1 MRGPRSTAA
10 SRVAVRA
17 NSHRIRRR
25 DDRDDDL
32 HGDPRDQD
40 VVVRETAERR
50 AGHETLQHL
59 LRGERAGLGHDEDRR
74 EPPEPFGPVVRAG
87 ERADH
92 DRGHPGDQQHQ
103 DGLVERGEV
112 RVARALQGERALMGV
127 GDRDQVREGVPEH
140 QPGRGRAEGREASEP
155 GSFTHADRSPRCD
168 SAGLYAGALTRGERG
183 AMRAEDVRTVGV
195 IGCGLMG
202 SGIAEVVARAGQDAV
217 VLETSDE
224 LVERGRQRIETSTL
238 RAVERNRLDAEERAA
253 VLGRIS
259 LTTDVQDLADVDL
272 VIEAA
277 TEDHDTKVGMF
288 RRLDEV
294 TKPEVILASNTS
306 SIPIA
311 DLGAATSR
319 PDKVLGM
326 HFFNPVPVMGLIE
339 LVRAISTSDDTM
351 AFGRAYG
358 VVLGKTTVESRDRA
372 GFIVNALLIP
382 YLNGAIRM
390 LEDGFATREDI
401 DTAVHL
407 GLNHPMGPL
416 RLIDLIGLDTHLF
429 IANVLFEEF
438 KEPTYAP
445 PPLLRR
451 MVTAG
456 RLGRK
461 VGRGFYDYEG

>member
-1 MRGPRSTAA
+1 
-10 SRVAVRA
+10 
-17 NSHRIRRR
+17 
-25 DDRDDDL
+25 
-32 HGDPRDQD
+32 
-40 VVVRETAERR
+40 
-50 AGHETLQHL
+50 
-59 LRGERAGLGHDEDRR
+59 
-74 EPPEPFGPVVRAG
+74 
-87 ERADH
+87 
-92 DRGHPGDQQHQ
+92 
-103 DGLVERGEV
+103 
-112 RVARALQGERALMGV
+112 
-127 GDRDQVREGVPEH
+127 
-140 QPGRGRAEGREASEP
+140 
-155 GSFTHADRSPRCD
+155 
-168 SAGLYAGALTRGERG
+168 
-183 AMRAEDVRTVGV
+183 MRAEDVRTVGV

-202 SGIAEVVARAGQDAV
+202 SGISEVVARAGQTAV

-224 LVERGRQRIETSTL
+224 LVERGRRRIETSTL
-238 RAVERNRLDAEERAA
+238 RAVERGRLDAQERAA

-259 LTTDVQDLADVDL
+259 MTTNVRDLADVDL

-294 TKPEVILASNTS
+294 TRPEVILASNTS
-306 SIPIA
+306 SIPIG

-319 PDKVLGM
+319 PDRVLGM

-339 LVRAISTSDDTM
+339 LVRAISSSDDTM

-401 DTAVHL
+401 DTAIHL

-429 IANVLFEEF
+429 IADVLFEEF
-438 KEPTYAP
+438 KEPTFAP

-461 VGRGFYDYEG
+461 AGRGFYDYGS

>member
-1 MRGPRSTAA
+1 
-10 SRVAVRA
+10 
-17 NSHRIRRR
+17 
-25 DDRDDDL
+25 
-32 HGDPRDQD
+32 
-40 VVVRETAERR
+40 
-50 AGHETLQHL
+50 
-59 LRGERAGLGHDEDRR
+59 
-74 EPPEPFGPVVRAG
+74 
-87 ERADH
+87 
-92 DRGHPGDQQHQ
+92 
-103 DGLVERGEV
+103 
-112 RVARALQGERALMGV
+112 
-127 GDRDQVREGVPEH
+127 
-140 QPGRGRAEGREASEP
+140 
-155 GSFTHADRSPRCD
+155 
-168 SAGLYAGALTRGERG
+168 
-183 AMRAEDVRTVGV
+183 MRAEDVRTVGV

-202 SGIAEVVARAGQDAV
+202 SGIAEVVARAGQGAV

-238 RAVERNRLDAEERAA
+238 RAVERNRLDAKERDA
-253 VLGRIS
+253 VLGRVS

-272 VIEAA
+272 VVEAA

-351 AFGRAYG
+351 TFGRAYG

>member
-1 MRGPRSTAA
+1 
-10 SRVAVRA
+10 
-17 NSHRIRRR
+17 
-25 DDRDDDL
+25 
-32 HGDPRDQD
+32 
-40 VVVRETAERR
+40 
-50 AGHETLQHL
+50 
-59 LRGERAGLGHDEDRR
+59 
-74 EPPEPFGPVVRAG
+74 
-87 ERADH
+87 
-92 DRGHPGDQQHQ
+92 
-103 DGLVERGEV
+103 
-112 RVARALQGERALMGV
+112 
-127 GDRDQVREGVPEH
+127 
-140 QPGRGRAEGREASEP
+140 
-155 GSFTHADRSPRCD
+155 
-168 SAGLYAGALTRGERG
+168 
-183 AMRAEDVRTVGV
+183 
-195 IGCGLMG
+195 
-202 SGIAEVVARAGQDAV
+202 VARAGQTV
-217 VLETSDE
+217 VFLEASEE
-224 LVERGRQRIETSTL
+224 LVERGRNRIETSTL
-238 RAVERNRLDAEERAA
+238 RAVERRRLETAERDTL
-253 VLGRIS
+253 LGRIS
-259 LTTDVQDLADVDL
+259 GTTDVQELADVDL

-294 TKPEVILASNTS
+294 TKPDVILASNTS

-339 LVRAISTSDDTM
+339 LVRAITTSEDTVE
-351 AFGRAYG
+351 FGRAYG
-358 VVLGKTTVESRDRA
+358 VALGKTTVESRDRA

-401 DTAVHL
+401 DTAIHL

-416 RLIDLIGLDTHLF
+416 QLIDLIGLDTHLF

-438 KEPTYAP
+438 KEPTFAP

-461 VGRGFYDYEG
+461 VGRGFYDYEN

>member
-1 MRGPRSTAA
+1 
-10 SRVAVRA
+10 
-17 NSHRIRRR
+17 
-25 DDRDDDL
+25 
-32 HGDPRDQD
+32 
-40 VVVRETAERR
+40 
-50 AGHETLQHL
+50 
-59 LRGERAGLGHDEDRR
+59 
-74 EPPEPFGPVVRAG
+74 
-87 ERADH
+87 
-92 DRGHPGDQQHQ
+92 
-103 DGLVERGEV
+103 
-112 RVARALQGERALMGV
+112 
-127 GDRDQVREGVPEH
+127 
-140 QPGRGRAEGREASEP
+140 
-155 GSFTHADRSPRCD
+155 
-168 SAGLYAGALTRGERG
+168 
-183 AMRAEDVRTVGV
+183 MRAEDVRTVGV

-202 SGIAEVVARAGQDAV
+202 SGISEVVARAGQTAV
-217 VLETSDE
+217 VLETTDE

-238 RAVERNRLDAEERAA
+238 RAVERGRLDAEERTA

-277 TEDHDTKVGMF
+277 TEDHATKVGMF

-339 LVRAISTSDDTM
+339 LVRAISSSDDTM

-416 RLIDLIGLDTHLF
+416 QLIDLIGLDTHLF

-438 KEPTYAP
+438 KEPTFAP

-461 VGRGFYDYEG
+461 VGRGFYDYGS

>member
-1 MRGPRSTAA
+1 
-10 SRVAVRA
+10 
-17 NSHRIRRR
+17 
-25 DDRDDDL
+25 
-32 HGDPRDQD
+32 
-40 VVVRETAERR
+40 
-50 AGHETLQHL
+50 
-59 LRGERAGLGHDEDRR
+59 
-74 EPPEPFGPVVRAG
+74 
-87 ERADH
+87 
-92 DRGHPGDQQHQ
+92 
-103 DGLVERGEV
+103 
-112 RVARALQGERALMGV
+112 V
-127 GDRDQVREGVPEH
+127 GI
-140 QPGRGRAEGREASEP
+140 
-155 GSFTHADRSPRCD
+155 
-168 SAGLYAGALTRGERG
+168 
-183 AMRAEDVRTVGV
+183 

-202 SGIAEVVARAGQDAV
+202 SGIAETVARAGQTV
-217 VLETSDE
+217 VFLEASEE
-224 LVERGRQRIETSTL
+224 LVERGRNRIETSTL
-238 RAVERNRLDAEERAA
+238 RAVERGRLETAERDTL
-253 VLGRIS
+253 LGRIS
-259 LTTDVQDLADVDL
+259 GTTDVHELADVDL

-294 TKPEVILASNTS
+294 TKPDVILASNTS

-339 LVRAISTSDDTM
+339 LVRAITTSEDTVE
-351 AFGRAYG
+351 FGRAYG
-358 VVLGKTTVESRDRA
+358 VALGKTTVESRDRA

-401 DTAVHL
+401 DTAIHL

-416 RLIDLIGLDTHLF
+416 QLIDLIGLDTHLF
-429 IANVLFEEF
+429 IADVLFEEF
-438 KEPTYAP
+438 KEPTFAP

-461 VGRGFYDYEG
+461 VGRGFYDYED

>member
-1 MRGPRSTAA
+1 
-10 SRVAVRA
+10 
-17 NSHRIRRR
+17 
-25 DDRDDDL
+25 
-32 HGDPRDQD
+32 
-40 VVVRETAERR
+40 
-50 AGHETLQHL
+50 
-59 LRGERAGLGHDEDRR
+59 
-74 EPPEPFGPVVRAG
+74 
-87 ERADH
+87 
-92 DRGHPGDQQHQ
+92 
-103 DGLVERGEV
+103 
-112 RVARALQGERALMGV
+112 
-127 GDRDQVREGVPEH
+127 
-140 QPGRGRAEGREASEP
+140 
-155 GSFTHADRSPRCD
+155 
-168 SAGLYAGALTRGERG
+168 
-183 AMRAEDVRTVGV
+183 
-195 IGCGLMG
+195 MG
-202 SGIAEVVARAGQDAV
+202 SGIAEVAARTGQDV
-217 VLETSDE
+217 IVLETSDE
-224 LVERGRQRIETSTL
+224 MVERGRRRIEASTL
-238 RAVERNRLDAEERAA
+238 RTVERGRLDAQERTA

-259 LTTDVQDLADVDL
+259 MTTDVRDLADVDL

-294 TKPEVILASNTS
+294 TRPEVILASNTS
-306 SIPIA
+306 SIPIG

-319 PDKVLGM
+319 PDRVLGM

-339 LVRAISTSDDTM
+339 LVRAISSSDDTM

-401 DTAVHL
+401 DTAIHL

-429 IANVLFEEF
+429 IAEVLFEEF
-438 KEPTYAP
+438 KEPTFAP

-451 MVTAG
+451 MVTAR

-461 VGRGFYDYEG
+461 AGRGFYDYGS

>member
-1 MRGPRSTAA
+1 
-10 SRVAVRA
+10 
-17 NSHRIRRR
+17 
-25 DDRDDDL
+25 
-32 HGDPRDQD
+32 
-40 VVVRETAERR
+40 
-50 AGHETLQHL
+50 
-59 LRGERAGLGHDEDRR
+59 
-74 EPPEPFGPVVRAG
+74 
-87 ERADH
+87 
-92 DRGHPGDQQHQ
+92 
-103 DGLVERGEV
+103 
-112 RVARALQGERALMGV
+112 
-127 GDRDQVREGVPEH
+127 
-140 QPGRGRAEGREASEP
+140 
-155 GSFTHADRSPRCD
+155 
-168 SAGLYAGALTRGERG
+168 
-183 AMRAEDVRTVGV
+183 MRAEDVRTVGV

-202 SGIAEVVARAGQDAV
+202 SGISEVVARAGQTAV

-238 RAVERNRLDAEERAA
+238 RAVERGRLDAEERTA

-259 LTTDVQDLADVDL
+259 LTTDVQDLAGVDL

-294 TKPEVILASNTS
+294 TKPQVILASNTS

-311 DLGAATSR
+311 DLGAATLR

-326 HFFNPVPVMGLIE
+326 HFFNPVPAMGLIE

-390 LEDGFATREDI
+390 LEDGFASREDI

-438 KEPTYAP
+438 KEPTFAP

-456 RLGRK
+456 LLGRK
-461 VGRGFYDYEG
+461 VGRGFYEYGS

>member
-1 MRGPRSTAA
+1 
-10 SRVAVRA
+10 
-17 NSHRIRRR
+17 
-25 DDRDDDL
+25 
-32 HGDPRDQD
+32 
-40 VVVRETAERR
+40 
-50 AGHETLQHL
+50 
-59 LRGERAGLGHDEDRR
+59 
-74 EPPEPFGPVVRAG
+74 
-87 ERADH
+87 
-92 DRGHPGDQQHQ
+92 
-103 DGLVERGEV
+103 
-112 RVARALQGERALMGV
+112 
-127 GDRDQVREGVPEH
+127 
-140 QPGRGRAEGREASEP
+140 
-155 GSFTHADRSPRCD
+155 
-168 SAGLYAGALTRGERG
+168 
-183 AMRAEDVRTVGV
+183 MRAEDVRTVGIV
-195 IGCGLMG
+195 GCGLMG
-202 SGIAEVVARAGQDAV
+202 SGIAETVARAGQTV
-217 VLETSDE
+217 VFLEASEE
-224 LVERGRQRIETSTL
+224 LVERGRNRIETSTL
-238 RAVERNRLDAEERAA
+238 RAVERGRLETAERDTLLA
-253 VLGRIS
+253 RIS
-259 LTTDVQDLADVDL
+259 GTTDVHELADVDL

-339 LVRAISTSDDTM
+339 LVRAITTSEDTVE
-351 AFGRAYG
+351 FGRAYG
-358 VVLGKTTVESRDRA
+358 VALGKTTVESRDRA

-401 DTAVHL
+401 DTAIHL

-416 RLIDLIGLDTHLF
+416 QLIDLIGLDTHLF
-429 IANVLFEEF
+429 IADVLFEEF
-438 KEPTYAP
+438 KEPTFAP

-461 VGRGFYDYEG
+461 VGRGFYDYED

>member
-1 MRGPRSTAA
+1 
-10 SRVAVRA
+10 
-17 NSHRIRRR
+17 
-25 DDRDDDL
+25 
-32 HGDPRDQD
+32 
-40 VVVRETAERR
+40 
-50 AGHETLQHL
+50 
-59 LRGERAGLGHDEDRR
+59 
-74 EPPEPFGPVVRAG
+74 
-87 ERADH
+87 
-92 DRGHPGDQQHQ
+92 
-103 DGLVERGEV
+103 
-112 RVARALQGERALMGV
+112 
-127 GDRDQVREGVPEH
+127 
-140 QPGRGRAEGREASEP
+140 
-155 GSFTHADRSPRCD
+155 
-168 SAGLYAGALTRGERG
+168 
-183 AMRAEDVRTVGV
+183 MRAEDVRRVGV

-202 SGIAEVVARAGQDAV
+202 SGISEVVARAGQTAV
-217 VLETSDE
+217 VLETTDE

-238 RAVERNRLDAEERAA
+238 RAVERGGLDAEERTE

-259 LTTDVQDLADVDL
+259 LTTDLQDLADVDL

-339 LVRAISTSDDTM
+339 LVRAISSSDDTM

-438 KEPTYAP
+438 KEPTFAP

-461 VGRGFYDYEG
+461 VGRGFYDYAS

>member
-1 MRGPRSTAA
+1 
-10 SRVAVRA
+10 
-17 NSHRIRRR
+17 
-25 DDRDDDL
+25 
-32 HGDPRDQD
+32 
-40 VVVRETAERR
+40 
-50 AGHETLQHL
+50 
-59 LRGERAGLGHDEDRR
+59 
-74 EPPEPFGPVVRAG
+74 
-87 ERADH
+87 
-92 DRGHPGDQQHQ
+92 
-103 DGLVERGEV
+103 
-112 RVARALQGERALMGV
+112 
-127 GDRDQVREGVPEH
+127 
-140 QPGRGRAEGREASEP
+140 
-155 GSFTHADRSPRCD
+155 
-168 SAGLYAGALTRGERG
+168 
-183 AMRAEDVRTVGV
+183 MRAEDVRTVGV

-202 SGIAEVVARAGQDAV
+202 SGISEVVARAGQTAV
-217 VLETSDE
+217 VLETTDE

-238 RAVERNRLDAEERAA
+238 RAVERGRLDAEERTA
-253 VLGRIS
+253 VVGRIS

-339 LVRAISTSDDTM
+339 LVRAISSSDDTM

-416 RLIDLIGLDTHLF
+416 QLIDLIGLDTHLF

-438 KEPTYAP
+438 KEPTFAP

-461 VGRGFYDYEG
+461 VGRGFYDYGS

>member
-1 MRGPRSTAA
+1 
-10 SRVAVRA
+10 
-17 NSHRIRRR
+17 
-25 DDRDDDL
+25 
-32 HGDPRDQD
+32 
-40 VVVRETAERR
+40 
-50 AGHETLQHL
+50 
-59 LRGERAGLGHDEDRR
+59 
-74 EPPEPFGPVVRAG
+74 
-87 ERADH
+87 
-92 DRGHPGDQQHQ
+92 
-103 DGLVERGEV
+103 
-112 RVARALQGERALMGV
+112 
-127 GDRDQVREGVPEH
+127 
-140 QPGRGRAEGREASEP
+140 
-155 GSFTHADRSPRCD
+155 
-168 SAGLYAGALTRGERG
+168 
-183 AMRAEDVRTVGV
+183 MRAEDVQTVGV

-202 SGIAEVVARAGQDAV
+202 SGIAETVARAGQTV
-217 VLETSDE
+217 VFLEASDE
-224 LVERGRQRIETSTL
+224 LVERGRNRIETSTL
-238 RAVERNRLDAEERAA
+238 RAVERGRLETAERETL
-253 VLGRIS
+253 LGRIS
-259 LTTDVQDLADVDL
+259 GTTDVHELADVDL

-339 LVRAISTSDDTM
+339 LVRAITTSEDTVE
-351 AFGRAYG
+351 FGRAYG
-358 VVLGKTTVESRDRA
+358 VALGKTTVESRDRA

-401 DTAVHL
+401 DTAIHL

-416 RLIDLIGLDTHLF
+416 QLIDLIGLDTHLF

-438 KEPTYAP
+438 KEPTFAP

-461 VGRGFYDYEG
+461 VGRGFYDYED

>member
-1 MRGPRSTAA
+1 
-10 SRVAVRA
+10 
-17 NSHRIRRR
+17 
-25 DDRDDDL
+25 
-32 HGDPRDQD
+32 
-40 VVVRETAERR
+40 
-50 AGHETLQHL
+50 
-59 LRGERAGLGHDEDRR
+59 
-74 EPPEPFGPVVRAG
+74 
-87 ERADH
+87 
-92 DRGHPGDQQHQ
+92 
-103 DGLVERGEV
+103 
-112 RVARALQGERALMGV
+112 
-127 GDRDQVREGVPEH
+127 
-140 QPGRGRAEGREASEP
+140 
-155 GSFTHADRSPRCD
+155 
-168 SAGLYAGALTRGERG
+168 
-183 AMRAEDVRTVGV
+183 MRAEDVRTVGV

-202 SGIAEVVARAGQDAV
+202 SGISEVVARAGQTAV

-238 RAVERNRLDAEERAA
+238 RAVERGRLDAEERTA

-259 LTTDVQDLADVDL
+259 LTTDVQDLAGVDL

-326 HFFNPVPVMGLIE
+326 HFFNPVPAMGLIE

-351 AFGRAYG
+351 SFGRAYG

-438 KEPTYAP
+438 KEPTFAP

-461 VGRGFYDYEG
+461 VGRGFYEYGS

>member
-1 MRGPRSTAA
+1 
-10 SRVAVRA
+10 
-17 NSHRIRRR
+17 
-25 DDRDDDL
+25 
-32 HGDPRDQD
+32 
-40 VVVRETAERR
+40 
-50 AGHETLQHL
+50 
-59 LRGERAGLGHDEDRR
+59 
-74 EPPEPFGPVVRAG
+74 
-87 ERADH
+87 
-92 DRGHPGDQQHQ
+92 
-103 DGLVERGEV
+103 
-112 RVARALQGERALMGV
+112 
-127 GDRDQVREGVPEH
+127 
-140 QPGRGRAEGREASEP
+140 
-155 GSFTHADRSPRCD
+155 
-168 SAGLYAGALTRGERG
+168 
-183 AMRAEDVRTVGV
+183 MRAEDVRTVGI

-202 SGIAEVVARAGQDAV
+202 SGIAETVARAGQAV
-217 VLETSDE
+217 VFLEASEE
-224 LVERGRQRIETSTL
+224 LVERGRNRIETSTL
-238 RAVERNRLDAEERAA
+238 RGVERGRLETAERDTL
-253 VLGRIS
+253 LGRIS
-259 LTTDVQDLADVDL
+259 GTTDVHELSDVDL

-339 LVRAISTSDDTM
+339 LVRAITTSEDTVE
-351 AFGRAYG
+351 FGRAYG

-390 LEDGFATREDI
+390 LEQGFATREDI
-401 DTAVHL
+401 DTAIHL

-438 KEPTYAP
+438 KEPTFAP

-461 VGRGFYDYEG
+461 VGRGFYDYED

>member
-1 MRGPRSTAA
+1 
-10 SRVAVRA
+10 
-17 NSHRIRRR
+17 
-25 DDRDDDL
+25 
-32 HGDPRDQD
+32 
-40 VVVRETAERR
+40 
-50 AGHETLQHL
+50 
-59 LRGERAGLGHDEDRR
+59 
-74 EPPEPFGPVVRAG
+74 
-87 ERADH
+87 
-92 DRGHPGDQQHQ
+92 
-103 DGLVERGEV
+103 
-112 RVARALQGERALMGV
+112 
-127 GDRDQVREGVPEH
+127 
-140 QPGRGRAEGREASEP
+140 
-155 GSFTHADRSPRCD
+155 
-168 SAGLYAGALTRGERG
+168 
-183 AMRAEDVRTVGV
+183 MRAEDVRSVGV

-202 SGIAEVVARAGQDAV
+202 SGIAEVVARAGQNAV

-224 LVERGRQRIETSTL
+224 LVERGRHRIETSTL
-238 RAVERNRLDAEERAA
+238 RAVERGRLDAEERAA

-311 DLGAATSR
+311 DLGATTSR

-416 RLIDLIGLDTHLF
+416 QLIDLIGLDTHLF

>member
-1 MRGPRSTAA
+1 
-10 SRVAVRA
+10 
-17 NSHRIRRR
+17 
-25 DDRDDDL
+25 
-32 HGDPRDQD
+32 
-40 VVVRETAERR
+40 
-50 AGHETLQHL
+50 
-59 LRGERAGLGHDEDRR
+59 
-74 EPPEPFGPVVRAG
+74 
-87 ERADH
+87 
-92 DRGHPGDQQHQ
+92 
-103 DGLVERGEV
+103 
-112 RVARALQGERALMGV
+112 
-127 GDRDQVREGVPEH
+127 
-140 QPGRGRAEGREASEP
+140 
-155 GSFTHADRSPRCD
+155 
-168 SAGLYAGALTRGERG
+168 
-183 AMRAEDVRTVGV
+183 MRAEDVRTVGI

-202 SGIAEVVARAGQDAV
+202 SGIAETVARAGQTV
-217 VLETSDE
+217 VFLEASEE
-224 LVERGRQRIETSTL
+224 LVARGRNRIETSTL
-238 RAVERNRLDAEERAA
+238 RAVERGRLETAERDTL
-253 VLGRIS
+253 LGRIS
-259 LTTDVQDLADVDL
+259 GTTDVHELADVDL

-294 TKPEVILASNTS
+294 TKPDVILASNTS

-339 LVRAISTSDDTM
+339 LVRAITTSEDTVE
-351 AFGRAYG
+351 FGRAYG
-358 VVLGKTTVESRDRA
+358 VALGKTTVESRDRA

-401 DTAVHL
+401 DTAIHL

-416 RLIDLIGLDTHLF
+416 QLIDLIGLDTHLF

-438 KEPTYAP
+438 KEPTFAP

-461 VGRGFYDYEG
+461 VGRGFYDYED

>member
-1 MRGPRSTAA
+1 
-10 SRVAVRA
+10 
-17 NSHRIRRR
+17 
-25 DDRDDDL
+25 
-32 HGDPRDQD
+32 
-40 VVVRETAERR
+40 
-50 AGHETLQHL
+50 
-59 LRGERAGLGHDEDRR
+59 
-74 EPPEPFGPVVRAG
+74 
-87 ERADH
+87 
-92 DRGHPGDQQHQ
+92 
-103 DGLVERGEV
+103 
-112 RVARALQGERALMGV
+112 
-127 GDRDQVREGVPEH
+127 
-140 QPGRGRAEGREASEP
+140 
-155 GSFTHADRSPRCD
+155 
-168 SAGLYAGALTRGERG
+168 
-183 AMRAEDVRTVGV
+183 MRAEDVRTVGV

-202 SGIAEVVARAGQDAV
+202 SGISEVVARAGQTAV
-217 VLETSDE
+217 VLETTDE

-238 RAVERNRLDAEERAA
+238 RAVERGRLDAEERTA

-259 LTTDVQDLADVDL
+259 LTTDVLDLADVDV

-339 LVRAISTSDDTM
+339 LVRAISSSDDTM

-416 RLIDLIGLDTHLF
+416 QLIDLIGLDTHLF

-438 KEPTYAP
+438 KEPTFAP

-461 VGRGFYDYEG
+461 VGRGFYDYGS

>member
-1 MRGPRSTAA
+1 
-10 SRVAVRA
+10 
-17 NSHRIRRR
+17 
-25 DDRDDDL
+25 
-32 HGDPRDQD
+32 
-40 VVVRETAERR
+40 
-50 AGHETLQHL
+50 
-59 LRGERAGLGHDEDRR
+59 
-74 EPPEPFGPVVRAG
+74 
-87 ERADH
+87 
-92 DRGHPGDQQHQ
+92 
-103 DGLVERGEV
+103 
-112 RVARALQGERALMGV
+112 
-127 GDRDQVREGVPEH
+127 
-140 QPGRGRAEGREASEP
+140 
-155 GSFTHADRSPRCD
+155 
-168 SAGLYAGALTRGERG
+168 
-183 AMRAEDVRTVGV
+183 MRAEDVRRVGV

-202 SGIAEVVARAGQDAV
+202 SGIAETVARAGQTV
-217 VLETSDE
+217 VFLEASDE
-224 LVERGRQRIETSTL
+224 LVERGRNRIETSTL
-238 RAVERNRLDAEERAA
+238 HAVERGRLETAERDTL
-253 VLGRIS
+253 LGRIS
-259 LTTDVQDLADVDL
+259 GTTDVHELADVDL

-277 TEDHDTKVGMF
+277 TEDHDTKVRMF

-326 HFFNPVPVMGLIE
+326 HFFNPVPAMGLIE
-339 LVRAISTSDDTM
+339 LVRAISSSDDTM

-416 RLIDLIGLDTHLF
+416 QLIDLIGLDTHLF

-438 KEPTYAP
+438 KERTFAP

-461 VGRGFYDYEG
+461 VGRGFYDYGS

>member
-1 MRGPRSTAA
+1 
-10 SRVAVRA
+10 
-17 NSHRIRRR
+17 
-25 DDRDDDL
+25 
-32 HGDPRDQD
+32 
-40 VVVRETAERR
+40 
-50 AGHETLQHL
+50 
-59 LRGERAGLGHDEDRR
+59 
-74 EPPEPFGPVVRAG
+74 
-87 ERADH
+87 
-92 DRGHPGDQQHQ
+92 
-103 DGLVERGEV
+103 
-112 RVARALQGERALMGV
+112 
-127 GDRDQVREGVPEH
+127 
-140 QPGRGRAEGREASEP
+140 
-155 GSFTHADRSPRCD
+155 
-168 SAGLYAGALTRGERG
+168 
-183 AMRAEDVRTVGV
+183 MRAEDVRTVGI

-202 SGIAEVVARAGQDAV
+202 SGIAETVARAGQTV
-217 VLETSDE
+217 VFLEASEE
-224 LVERGRQRIETSTL
+224 LVERGRNRIETSTL
-238 RAVERNRLDAEERAA
+238 RAVERGRLETAERDTL
-253 VLGRIS
+253 LGRIS
-259 LTTDVQDLADVDL
+259 GTTDVQELADVDL

-294 TKPEVILASNTS
+294 TKPDVILASNTS

-339 LVRAISTSDDTM
+339 LVRAITTSEDTVE
-351 AFGRAYG
+351 FGRAYG

-401 DTAVHL
+401 DTAIHL

-416 RLIDLIGLDTHLF
+416 QLIDLIGLDTHLF

-438 KEPTYAP
+438 KEPTFAP

-461 VGRGFYDYEG
+461 VGRGFYDYED

>member
-1 MRGPRSTAA
+1 
-10 SRVAVRA
+10 
-17 NSHRIRRR
+17 
-25 DDRDDDL
+25 
-32 HGDPRDQD
+32 
-40 VVVRETAERR
+40 
-50 AGHETLQHL
+50 
-59 LRGERAGLGHDEDRR
+59 
-74 EPPEPFGPVVRAG
+74 
-87 ERADH
+87 
-92 DRGHPGDQQHQ
+92 
-103 DGLVERGEV
+103 
-112 RVARALQGERALMGV
+112 
-127 GDRDQVREGVPEH
+127 
-140 QPGRGRAEGREASEP
+140 
-155 GSFTHADRSPRCD
+155 
-168 SAGLYAGALTRGERG
+168 
-183 AMRAEDVRTVGV
+183 MRAEDVRTVGI

-202 SGIAEVVARAGQDAV
+202 SGIAETVARAGQTV
-217 VLETSDE
+217 VFLEASDE
-224 LVERGRQRIETSTL
+224 LVERGRNRIETSTL
-238 RAVERNRLDAEERAA
+238 RAVERGRLETAERETL
-253 VLGRIS
+253 LGRIS
-259 LTTDVQDLADVDL
+259 GTTDVHELADVDL

-339 LVRAISTSDDTM
+339 LVRAITTSEDTVE
-351 AFGRAYG
+351 FGRAYG
-358 VVLGKTTVESRDRA
+358 VALGKTTVESRDRA

-401 DTAVHL
+401 DTAIHL

-416 RLIDLIGLDTHLF
+416 QLIDLIGLDTHLF

-438 KEPTYAP
+438 KEPTFAP

-461 VGRGFYDYEG
+461 VGRGFYDYED

>member
-1 MRGPRSTAA
+1 
-10 SRVAVRA
+10 
-17 NSHRIRRR
+17 
-25 DDRDDDL
+25 
-32 HGDPRDQD
+32 
-40 VVVRETAERR
+40 
-50 AGHETLQHL
+50 
-59 LRGERAGLGHDEDRR
+59 
-74 EPPEPFGPVVRAG
+74 
-87 ERADH
+87 
-92 DRGHPGDQQHQ
+92 
-103 DGLVERGEV
+103 
-112 RVARALQGERALMGV
+112 
-127 GDRDQVREGVPEH
+127 
-140 QPGRGRAEGREASEP
+140 
-155 GSFTHADRSPRCD
+155 
-168 SAGLYAGALTRGERG
+168 
-183 AMRAEDVRTVGV
+183 MRAEDVRTVGV

-202 SGIAEVVARAGQDAV
+202 SGISEVVARAGQSAV

-224 LVERGRQRIETSTL
+224 LVERGRRRIETSTL
-238 RAVERNRLDAEERAA
+238 RAVERGRLDAEERTA

-319 PDKVLGM
+319 ADKVLGM

-339 LVRAISTSDDTM
+339 LVRAISSSDDTM

-382 YLNGAIRM
+382 YLNGAVRM

-438 KEPTYAP
+438 KEPTFAP

-451 MVTAG
+451 MVAAG
-456 RLGRK
+456 LLGRK
-461 VGRGFYDYEG
+461 VGRGFYEYGS

>member
-1 MRGPRSTAA
+1 
-10 SRVAVRA
+10 
-17 NSHRIRRR
+17 
-25 DDRDDDL
+25 
-32 HGDPRDQD
+32 
-40 VVVRETAERR
+40 
-50 AGHETLQHL
+50 
-59 LRGERAGLGHDEDRR
+59 
-74 EPPEPFGPVVRAG
+74 
-87 ERADH
+87 
-92 DRGHPGDQQHQ
+92 
-103 DGLVERGEV
+103 
-112 RVARALQGERALMGV
+112 
-127 GDRDQVREGVPEH
+127 
-140 QPGRGRAEGREASEP
+140 
-155 GSFTHADRSPRCD
+155 
-168 SAGLYAGALTRGERG
+168 
-183 AMRAEDVRTVGV
+183 MRAEDVRTVGV

-202 SGIAEVVARAGQDAV
+202 SGIAEVVARAGQNAV

-224 LVERGRQRIETSTL
+224 LVERGRHRIETSTL
-238 RAVERNRLDAEERAA
+238 RAVERGRLDAEERTA

-339 LVRAISTSDDTM
+339 LVRAISSSDDTM

-416 RLIDLIGLDTHLF
+416 QLIDLIGLDTHLF

-438 KEPTYAP
+438 KEPTFAP

-461 VGRGFYDYEG
+461 VGRGFYDYGS